1 MLPQAAPARKS
12 VRWGMRGRAP
22 VYRHD
27 MGAERLDPRRPRR
40 SPPPA
45 EREPAEER
53 PAEQVLALQRGAGN
67 HAVAQLIGRVPNLD
81 PRTLADRNP
90 QWAEGKGGTKPAP
103 EHASR
108 SDALSYE
115 HQPAALR
122 EVLERSFGE
131 TASSWFLRQSDEAR
145 SNLVYTYNR
154 MIAYGIWEHVRA
166 IKRLE
171 AGEKPVSLGPLQ
183 LVVAGKSQSVVFEVY
198 DGRALRDTM
207 LESQGEGESPA
218 FGKDV
223 GPAGALHPGQTSM
236 REFTLTTRD
245 GLHLSIGVGT
255 EADAHM
261 DRVSPTNAPK
271 GQTSQMDLVRS
282 LEHHWQEVWPEFLRL
297 TPGWLVRVPAARLQ
311 LARRQARARRRRAA
325 APRPA
330 ARHPRGVLQRRR
342 ARRRAPR
349 RRVGGDDVQAGEQG
363 GAPGSV
369 AARARHGL
377 RRAQGVP
384 LRERRPSRAAALERA
399 ARPGVDGRGD
409 DRGGRPGDRAGRPRR
424 RAADRARPARR
435 IRHYADART
444 LGLAMAGKILAQAKA
459 RGIAIGVELGPLY
472 HDLKPA
478 EVADVKVQL
487 DPHRAGGARVA
498 RGGAAGARRRGPG
511 RRGAR
516 RAQRDGA
523 ARAVPHAVRA
533 ALTPRG
539 RPMLPVCA
547 NPPTASSAPATWTS
561 SGAPATR

>member
-1 MLPQAAPARKS
+1 
-12 VRWGMRGRAP
+12 MRGAARGST
-22 VYRHD
+22 VMS

-53 PAEQVLALQRGAGN
+53 QPEQVLALQRGAGN

-90 QWAEGKGGTKPAP
+90 QWAEGKGGAKPAT

-154 MIAYGIWEHVRA
+154 MIAYGIWEHVRT

-297 TPGWLVRVPAARLQ
+297 TPGWLVRVPQHVYNWLVDKLQ
-311 LARRQARARRRRAA
+311 HVGAGPQLRALLRGIPEAFFNAA
-325 APRPA
+325 AHAVGLLDAVWAGTTFKPA
-330 ARHPRGVLQRRR
+330 NKVEHPDPSQ
-342 ARRRAPR
+342 
-349 RRVGGDDVQAGEQG
+349 
-363 GAPGSV
+363 
-369 AARARHGL
+369 
-377 RRAQGVP
+377 
-384 LRERRPSRAAALERA
+384 RERDTDFVVLKEYRFGS
-399 ARPGVDGRGD
+399 
-409 DRGGRPGDRAGRPRR
+409 GGRPALPPSSAPRDQASMDAETTEAVGQAIERVDPGVVRPTGRDRRDGS
-424 RAADRARPARR
+424 D
-435 IRHYADART
+435 YADART

-459 RGIAIGVELGPLY
+459 RGIVIGVELGPLY

-487 DPHRAGGARVA
+487 TRIGRAARESLAAALQA
-498 RGGAAGARRRGPG
+498 RGDEDLGAAVLGVRSATVQLGPSLT
-511 RRGAR
+511 
-516 RAQRDGA
+516 QF
-523 ARAVPHAVRA
+523 
-533 ALTPRG
+533 ALH
-539 RPMLPVCA
+539 
-547 NPPTASSAPATWTS
+547 
-561 SGAPATR
+561 